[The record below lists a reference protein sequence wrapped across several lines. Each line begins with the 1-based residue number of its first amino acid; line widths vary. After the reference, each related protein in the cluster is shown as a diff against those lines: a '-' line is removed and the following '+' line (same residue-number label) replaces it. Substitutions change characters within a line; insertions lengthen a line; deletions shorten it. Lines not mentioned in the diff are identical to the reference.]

1 MTLRRSDGWALP
13 GNRWDL
19 LADVEPGSPPSISV
33 IVSHFEQP
41 SQLARTLRALDR
53 QRHPAELVE
62 IIVVDDG
69 SREPPQVPGHVH
81 LIRQDDLGFR
91 LAAARNRGAVA
102 ARNDVLVFL
111 DADTAPEP
119 DYLSRLSRLPALTW
133 DAVTVGRRR
142 HADLTPLDP
151 AADVELEGPS
161 HLLPDPA
168 WLADAYGASGDLLRV
183 DSRSYRYVI
192 GAVIACT
199 RRFFAETGGFD
210 ESFTRYGGEDWE
222 WAYRA
227 WLNGAV
233 LAHVPGAVA
242 WHDGP
247 DSAGR
252 GDSLAGKNDEAIR
265 LAELIPVPSSRGRG
279 LPSTRTD
286 IAVTLPAGDLSAGQ
300 RFISLDSVLAAVPGA
315 AVVEA
320 DGGVASEARAG
331 TDGDAGTGERLDPAR
346 LDRARLDPAR
356 LDRVR
361 LDPARLD
368 RARLDPARLDP
379 ARLDRAR
386 LYLARLDRARLDPAR
401 LDRAR
406 LDRVRFDRVRLDVIV
421 ERAVS
426 VESGSLDDALA
437 AIDGDVFSEVVI
449 RATDGEALI
458 RVASRRARSR
468 FDRWGGDARLPAL
481 DLTAS
486 GIQRLSEEPDVEAYL
501 GGW

>member
-1 MTLRRSDGWALP
+1 MAAWHGAGRHAARRRDVARSDTRVDRRRVPILVGGCLMTLRRSDGWALP

-19 LADVEPGSPPSISV
+19 IADVEPDTPPSISV
-33 IVSHFEQP
+33 IVSHYEQP

-91 LAAARNRGAVA
+91 LAAARNRGAAA

-142 HADLTPLDP
+142 HADITPLDP
-151 AADVELEGPS
+151 AADVELEGPR

-199 RRFFAETGGFD
+199 QRFFAETGGFD

-233 LAHVPGAVA
+233 LAHVPDAVA

-279 LPSTRTD
+279 LPSTRAD
-286 IAVTLPAGDLSAGQ
+286 IAVCVPAGDLSAGR
-300 RFISLDSVLAAVPGA
+300 RFITLDSVLAAVPGA

-320 DGGVASEARAG
+320 DGGVASEAQAG
-331 TDGDAGTGERLDPAR
+331 TDGDAAT
-346 LDRARLDPAR
+346 
-356 LDRVR
+356 
-361 LDPARLD
+361 
-368 RARLDPARLDP
+368 
-379 ARLDRAR
+379 
-386 LYLARLDRARLDPAR
+386 
-401 LDRAR
+401 
-406 LDRVRFDRVRLDVIV
+406 RFDRVRLDVIV
-421 ERAVS
+421 ERAVR
-426 VESGSLDDALA
+426 VEPGSLDDALA
-437 AIDGDVFSEVVI
+437 AIDGDAFSEVVI
-449 RATDGEALI
+449 RGTDGEVLI

-486 GIQRLSEEPDVEAYL
+486 GIQRLSADPDVEAYL